1 MASEIELIG
10 TIVDWNDAR
19 GFGFIVGAGVR
30 GRVFFHAKDV
40 AGSVRPKVGDEVAYE
55 LVSGRLGRPAARGVF
70 LTGSRASVVEDTDE
84 REDAPMRV
92 TVRIVGALVVAT
104 AVVCCVAFG
113 RAPPWLAACYLVG
126 AGISFSAYW
135 LDKQAARRRAWR
147 TREETLHL
155 FDIAFGI
162 AGGLLAQ
169 GILRHKSSKL
179 SFGVVSAVIFAV
191 HMTAL
196 GLVLAG
202 YDPVDWLNWL
212 RS

>member
-1 MASEIELIG
+1 MASEIERIG

-113 RAPPWLAACYLVG
+113 RAPPWLATCYLVG

-135 LDKQAARRRAWR
+135 LDKRQHAAAHG
-147 TREETLHL
+147 EP
-155 FDIAFGI
+155 A
-162 AGGLLAQ
+162 
-169 GILRHKSSKL
+169 KKL
-179 SFGVVSAVIFAV
+179 STSS
-191 HMTAL
+191 TSPLAL
-196 GLVLAG
+196 PAAC
-202 YDPVDWLNWL
+202 WL
-212 RS
+212 RASCATRAAS